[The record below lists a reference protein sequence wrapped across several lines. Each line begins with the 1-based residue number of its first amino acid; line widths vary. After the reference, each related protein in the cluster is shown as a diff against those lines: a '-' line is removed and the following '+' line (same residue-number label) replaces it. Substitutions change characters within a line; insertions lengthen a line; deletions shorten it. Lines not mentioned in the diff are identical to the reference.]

1 MKEIKKIANGKI
13 SRNFKLLKLAISS
26 GKELVLSNED
36 NLKGK
41 LKGLLSKES
50 HKLVNELG
58 LMKGSIMKV
67 GQMISLY
74 SSDLLPKELKEI
86 LSQLENKSFYL
97 IWEEIS
103 KNIPKSIYSDIEI
116 NETPIA
122 AASLGQVHRGRIK
135 KTNTE
140 VVLKIQYKGVRKA
153 INNDIKVLKLIL
165 KMADFV
171 PKGNS
176 IDFIFDE
183 VKQMLLQETDYLQE
197 AEFMLKYQSKVAEDK
212 RFITPKV
219 YQEFS
224 SDKYIVQDFLNGV
237 SLRDLDSTNITQVQR
252 DKLGEEFFELFLKE
266 IFEWKLIQT
275 DPNPG
280 NYLVVKEGNDYKW
293 GLLDFGACKELDQN
307 IQKMYYKLI
316 SAVFDQNFELFLALL
331 YDYQYIEKN
340 KPFNSNLFKEY
351 FEALSE
357 PFNNQN
363 YDWGV
368 SKIPDKALSLAPK
381 LIKEIS
387 LFKPPKDIVFIDRKI
402 GGVFFILKLL
412 KSNFNPTPLLSR
424 LNIEK
429 IEG

>member
-13 SRNFKLLKLAISS
+13 SRNLKLLKLAVSS
-26 GKELVLSNED
+26 GKELVFSNED
-36 NLKGK
+36 NLKDR
-41 LKGLLSKES
+41 LKGVLSKES

-74 SSDLLPKELKEI
+74 SSDLLPKELKEV

-97 IWEEIS
+97 SWDEIS
-103 KNIPKSIYSDIEI
+103 KNIPSNVFEEIEI
-116 NETPIA
+116 SEKPIA
-122 AASLGQVHRGRIK
+122 AASLGQVHKGIITE
-135 KTNTE
+135 TNDE

-153 INNDIKVLKLIL
+153 INNDVKVLKLFI

-183 VKQMLLQETDYLQE
+183 VKQMLIQETDYLKE
-197 AEFMLKYQSKVAEDK
+197 AEFMLKYQSKVGADK

-219 YQEFS
+219 YKNFS
-224 SDKYIVQDFLNGV
+224 NDKLIVQDFLSGI
-237 SLRDLDSTNITQVQR
+237 SLRELEETRITQAQR
-252 DKLGEEFFELFLKE
+252 DKLGEDFFELFLKE
-266 IFEWKLIQT
+266 IFEWGLIQT

-280 NYLVVKEGNDYKW
+280 NYLIIEDGADYKW
-293 GLLDFGACKELDQN
+293 GLLDFGACKELDDS

-316 SAVFDQNFELFLALL
+316 AAVFEQDFQLFLSLL
-331 YDYQYIEKN
+331 YEYHYIEKD
-340 KPFNSNLFKEY
+340 KPFNQNLFKEY
-351 FEALSE
+351 FNALSE
-357 PFNNQN
+357 PFNNEDYN
-363 YDWGV
+363 WGD
-368 SKIPDKALSLAPK
+368 SNIPDKALKLAPK

-387 LFKPPKDIVFIDRKI
+387 LFRPPQDIVFIDRKI

-412 KSNFNPTPLLSR
+412 KSNFNPTPLLKK

-429 IEG
+429 SEG